1 LFGKLIAILPEWLE
15 KPLNFVSDA
24 LPQKIVIPISFGDIK
39 LYICEKEKS
48 VN

>member
-1 LFGKLIAILPEWLE
+1 LFGKIIAILPEWLE